1 MAGKH
6 LPRYVSSIQCP
17 VDLDSLI
24 MPSAPMSTEPTP
36 QSIEENLNVGDDIFW
51 DAIGTSTLSSWLLKL
66 DVMEQFSKEMRRK
79 IFWALPNFSRMS
91 RVYFYIQLM
100 NTDNHEDIKNELH
113 DWESENPHETQR
125 DSNISMINPMNMLSN
140 NLKEW
145 DKKIL
150 NGELTL
156 RRFLLDRIK
165 AFLDSGNKDE
175 VDFSHSLF
183 LPELL
188 SPKFFNSLSEAENI
202 VILGNMDKYFRYVEK
217 FNKTGLTRG
226 TYSPGHELNP
236 PQVLIKHILSGDFPY
251 TNRVKM
257 IAWKKIFSEISTL
270 YNAFTTKTG
279 AFKILSVDYSRK
291 ILAEVKERAKDVS
304 LADMEK
310 WLVESEGVF
319 EAFEL
324 DCTLHNL
331 DASDFFLPILCSR
344 DFYKIAEG
352 LIDFQD
358 DATRDKLF
366 KQLSEVMISYR

>member
-1 MAGKH
+1 MAKKQ
-6 LPRYVSSIQCP
+6 LPRYVNSIQCP

-24 MPSAPMSTEPTP
+24 MSTDCTP
-36 QSIEENLNVGDDIFW
+36 QFIEDNLNVADDIFW

-66 DVMEQFSKEMRRK
+66 DVMVQFSKELRRK
-79 IFWALPNFSRMS
+79 IFWALPNFNRIS
-91 RVYFYIQLM
+91 RVYFFIQLM
-100 NTDNHEDIKNELH
+100 NTDKYKNITDELH
-113 DWESENPHETQR
+113 DWECENPMDSQR
-125 DSNISMINPMNMLSN
+125 DSNINMINPMNMLSN
-140 NLKEW
+140 NMKEW

-165 AFLDSGNKDE
+165 AFLDTGNKDE

-188 SPKFFNSLSEAENI
+188 SPKFFKDLSEAEHI

-226 TYSPGHELNP
+226 TYSPGHEVNP
-236 PQVLIKHILSGDFPY
+236 PQVLVKHILSGDFPY

-257 IAWKKIFSEISTL
+257 IAWKKIFSEIDTL

-279 AFKILSVDYSRK
+279 AFKIISVDCSRK
-291 ILAEVKERAKDVS
+291 ILAEVKEKAKDVS
-304 LADMEK
+304 HVDIEK

-319 EAFEL
+319 ESFEL

-331 DASDFFLPILCSR
+331 DASNFFIPIICSR

-352 LIDFQD
+352 LITFQD
-358 DATRDKLF
+358 DATRDRLF
-366 KQLSEVMISYR
+366 KQLSEVMLSYR

>member
-24 MPSAPMSTEPTP
+24 MSSECTP
-36 QSIEENLNVGDDIFW
+36 QFIEDNLNIGEDIFW
-51 DAIGTSTLSSWLLKL
+51 DAIGTSTMSYWLLKL
-66 DVMEQFSKEMRRK
+66 DVMEQFSKEMRRR
-79 IFWALPNFSRMS
+79 IFWALPNFSRMN

-100 NTDNHEDIKNELH
+100 NTSKHDVITSELH

-150 NGELTL
+150 NGELEL

-165 AFLDSGNKDE
+165 AFLDNGNKDE
-175 VDFSHSLF
+175 VDFTHSLF

-188 SPKFFNSLSEAENI
+188 SPKFFKDLSEAEHI

-217 FNKTGLTRG
+217 FNKTGITRG
-226 TYSPGHELNP
+226 TYAPGHELNP
-236 PQVLIKHILSGDFPY
+236 PQVLIRHILSGDFPY

-257 IAWKKIFSEISTL
+257 IAWKKIFSEIDSL
-270 YNAFTTKTG
+270 YKAFTTKTG
-279 AFKILSVDYSRK
+279 AFKIMSVDCSRK
-291 ILAEVKERAKDVS
+291 ILAEIKEKAKDVS
-304 LADMEK
+304 LTDIEK
-310 WLVESEGVF
+310 WLGESEGVF
-319 EAFEL
+319 ESFEL

-331 DASDFFLPILCSR
+331 DASSFFIPIICSR
-344 DFYKIAEG
+344 DFYKIADG
-352 LIDFQD
+352 LINFQND
-358 DATRDKLF
+358 TTRDKLF
-366 KQLSEVMISYR
+366 KQLSEVMLSYR

>member
-24 MPSAPMSTEPTP
+24 MSSECTP
-36 QSIEENLNVGDDIFW
+36 QFIEDNLNVGEDIFW
-51 DAIGTSTLSSWLLKL
+51 DAVGTSTMSYWLLKL
-66 DVMEQFSKEMRRK
+66 DVMEQFSKEMRRR

-100 NTDNHEDIKNELH
+100 NTNKHDVITSELH

-165 AFLDSGNKDE
+165 GFLSSGNKDE

-188 SPKFFNSLSEAENI
+188 SPKFFKELSEAEHI

-226 TYSPGHELNP
+226 TYAPGHELNP
-236 PQVLIKHILSGDFPY
+236 PQVLIRHILSGDVEY
-251 TNRVKM
+251 TKRVKM
-257 IAWKKIFSEISTL
+257 IAWKKLFSEIECL
-270 YNAFTTKTG
+270 FNAFTTKTG
-279 AFKILSVDYSRK
+279 VFKI
-291 ILAEVKERAKDVS
+291 VKMDKVEELLKELKEKLEPKDVTF
-304 LADMEK
+304 ETVGK
-310 WLVESEGVF
+310 WLDASEGVF
-319 EAFEL
+319 ESFEL
-324 DCTLHNL
+324 DCTLHNV
-331 DASDFFLPILCSR
+331 DASDFFVLILCAKEY
-344 DFYKIAEG
+344 YKIAEG
-352 LIDFQD
+352 LINFQD
-358 DATRDKLF
+358 DATRDMLF
-366 KQLSEVMISYR
+366 KQLSGVLLSHR

>member
-6 LPRYVSSIQCP
+6 LPRYVNSIQCP

-24 MPSAPMSTEPTP
+24 MSSECTP
-36 QSIEENLNVGDDIFW
+36 QFIEENLNIGEDIFW
-51 DAIGTSTLSSWLLKL
+51 DAVGTSTMSYWLLKL
-66 DVMEQFSKEMRRK
+66 DVMEQFSKEMRRR
-79 IFWALPNFSRMS
+79 IFWALPNFSRMN

-100 NTDNHEDIKNELH
+100 NTDKYEDIAGELH

-125 DSNISMINPMNMLSN
+125 DSNISMINPMTMLSN
-140 NLKEW
+140 NMKEW

-150 NGELTL
+150 NGELEL

-188 SPKFFNSLSEAENI
+188 SPKFFKDLSEAEHI

-217 FNKTGLTRG
+217 FNKTGMSMG
-226 TYSPGHELNP
+226 TSYQGKELNP
-236 PQVLIKHILSGDFPY
+236 PQVLIRHILSGDFPY

-257 IAWKKIFSEISTL
+257 IAWKKLFSEIDTL
-270 YNAFTTKTG
+270 FNAFTTKTG
-279 AFKILSVDYSRK
+279 VFKVLSVDK
-291 ILAEVKERAKDVS
+291 MNEMLKKLKEKLEPKDVTF
-304 LADMEK
+304 EKVGK
-310 WLVESEGVF
+310 WLDAAEGVF
-319 EAFEL
+319 ESFEL
-324 DCTLHNL
+324 DCTLNNV
-331 DASDFFLPILCSR
+331 DASDFFIPIICAKE
-344 DFYKIAEG
+344 FYKMAEG
-352 LIDFQD
+352 LVNFQD

-366 KQLSEVMISYR
+366 RQLSEMLLSHR

>member
-6 LPRYVSSIQCP
+6 LPRYVNSIQCP

-24 MPSAPMSTEPTP
+24 MSSECTP
-36 QSIEENLNVGDDIFW
+36 QFIEDNLNIGEDIFW
-51 DAIGTSTLSSWLLKL
+51 DAVGTSTMSYWLLKL
-66 DVMEQFSKEMRRK
+66 DVMEQFSKEMRRR
-79 IFWALPNFSRMS
+79 IFWALPNFSRMN

-100 NTDNHEDIKNELH
+100 NTDKYEDIAGELH

-125 DSNISMINPMNMLSN
+125 DFNISMINPMTMLSN

-145 DKKIL
+145 DKKVL
-150 NGELTL
+150 DGELEL

-165 AFLDSGNKDE
+165 AFLDTGNKDE

-188 SPKFFNSLSEAENI
+188 SPKFFKDLSEAEHI

-217 FNKTGLTRG
+217 FNKTGMSLG
-226 TYSPGHELNP
+226 TSYQGKELNP
-236 PQVLIKHILSGDFPY
+236 PQVLIRHILSGDFPY

-257 IAWKKIFSEISTL
+257 IAWKKIFSEIDTI

-279 AFKILSVDYSRK
+279 AFKIISVDCSRK
-291 ILAEVKERAKDVS
+291 ILAEVKEKAKDVS
-304 LADMEK
+304 QVDIEK

-319 EAFEL
+319 ESFEL

-331 DASDFFLPILCSR
+331 DASNFFIPIICSR

-352 LIDFQD
+352 LITFQD

-366 KQLSEVMISYR
+366 KQLSEVMLSYR